1 MQNGGKNEG
10 RKGKENDR
18 NGRSRDFIPWVRL
31 RVVIVL
37 RDALVGRGVCRK
49 ELDAVHIKGLYESD
63 G

>member
-1 MQNGGKNEG
+1 MQ
-10 RKGKENDR
+10 KENDR